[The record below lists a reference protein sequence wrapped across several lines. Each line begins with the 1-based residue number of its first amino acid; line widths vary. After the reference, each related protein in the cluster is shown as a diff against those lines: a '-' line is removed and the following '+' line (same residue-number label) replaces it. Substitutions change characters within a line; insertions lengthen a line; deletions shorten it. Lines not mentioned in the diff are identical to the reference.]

1 VDVSILAEEGAAKT
15 LKSGKRPPLACCI
28 WNIRESN
35 LFKFPHLQKLVC
47 GQRAVSMQSACIC
60 ICGHGHSGNQHKLRL
75 LKVVEGSIILKVME
89 ILSNY
94 ISFMWKMKFCRLTS
108 G

>member
-1 VDVSILAEEGAAKT
+1 
-15 LKSGKRPPLACCI
+15 
-28 WNIRESN
+28 
-35 LFKFPHLQKLVC
+35 
-47 GQRAVSMQSACIC
+47 MQSACIC